1 VRAFKSTMD
10 GEPVAI
16 SINGECR
23 DVVRESLFVV
33 GRGTGSTADYQL
45 DVAYDEYSF
54 KASCSLCHDLSC
66 CCRFWL

>member
-1 VRAFKSTMD
+1 MN

-33 GRGTGSTADYQL
+33 GRGTSATADYL
-45 DVAYDEYSF
+45 LNVANDDYPFE
-54 KASCSLCHDLSC
+54 AGWSLYHGLCC